1 MTFRP
6 RRDVSQTTVYEAS
19 GSELVAISTSLHLVF
34 NNVVHRHFPWFKAK
48 TGTPDS
54 AVPHQ
59 YAVPEIGATESD
71 DEPIMCVIHYQR
83 VRIEVLH
90 PLQRSS
96 GCHGCLF
103 ECPQHPKGCRAERSD
118 VIATPLLH
126 PHATALAARDRRSA
140 RW

>member
-71 DEPIMCVIHYQR
+71 DEPIMCDIIRYVWDDTTTTRALEVASATIRSRR
-83 VRIEVLH
+83 VE
-90 PLQRSS
+90 
-96 GCHGCLF
+96 
-103 ECPQHPKGCRAERSD
+103 
-118 VIATPLLH
+118 
-126 PHATALAARDRRSA
+126 ALA
-140 RW
+140 